1 MEDSER
7 LQKTL
12 SELKAT
18 QARLD
23 QLDQEQAALMEHLDS
38 ARRSQRRITYYLVA
52 LVVLCGLIT
61 AVAAYVLVRM
71 L

>member
-7 LQKTL
+7 LQRTL
-12 SELKAT
+12 SELKTA
-18 QARLD
+18 QSRLD
-23 QLDQEQAALMEHLDS
+23 QLDQEQSALMERLDK
-38 ARRSQRRITYYLVA
+38 ARRAQRRITYYLAV

-61 AVAAYVLVRM
+61 AVAAYVLAKM